1 MKKVYQK
8 FLWSGYLTLGI
19 VSFFIGVSVIAGT
32 VFLWFTSE
40 DLTSKGFISLLSSF
54 KGFMSLL
61 SCAMFLCL
69 CIQIYEI
76 MPSRWSKKKKEIKEE
91 IEMKS
96 NDWIKHTW
104 LPLKRNSKRKEF
116 WVLQLWPLGKFCSYL
131 ATLMVTLIGYLVLV
145 YMTAYY
151 LLSEPNQIAAS
162 NIFTVVITLMCV
174 LSLSIF
180 SYLLVQVAR
189 QNLTMGKFF
198 KSLFD
203 LIILGSMLTTL
214 TSRFEQSGRTVE
226 GIKNFLTTIDQFINE
241 YMYLFEVG
249 FVLALLGYVF
259 LNLIT
264 RSIEKEMVI
273 DLIPTLSGY
282 ESYVDF
288 GKYEELIHTDIVHTR
303 IHEVTVKGIRTTV
316 KDGQE
321 TKTIDRRK
329 EVYNFYKVEASLR
342 YGIGKLWL
350 DGRNIPQNEPY
361 IGLKSDALEGAK
373 NILTDNKNSKRT
385 V

>member
-1 MKKVYQK
+1 MKKVYEK
-8 FLWSGYLTLGI
+8 CLWISYITLGI
-19 VSFFIGVSVIAGT
+19 AAFLFSLAVIVGT
-32 VFLWFTSE
+32 IFLWFTNE
-40 DLTSKGFISLLSSF
+40 DLSF
-54 KGFMSLL
+54 NWFMSLL
-61 SCAMFLCL
+61 SFIMLIFLCL
-69 CIQIYEI
+69 EI
-76 MPSRWSKKKKEIKEE
+76 REFMPSHWQDKRKEFREE

-96 NDWIKHTW
+96 ADWVEHTW

-116 WVLQLWPLGKFCSYL
+116 WVLQLWPLGKLFSYL

-145 YMTAYY
+145 YMTADY

-162 NIFTVVITLMCV
+162 NIFTIVMTLMCV
-174 LSLSIF
+174 LTLFIF

-214 TSRFEQSGRTVE
+214 TNRFEQSGRTIE
-226 GIKNFLTTIDQFINE
+226 GIKDFLMTIDQFING
-241 YMYLFEVG
+241 YFYLFEVG
-249 FVLALLGYVF
+249 FILALLSYVF
-259 LNLIT
+259 INLIT

-288 GKYEELIHTDIVHTR
+288 GKYEELIHADVVHTS
-303 IHEVTVKGIRTTV
+303 IHEVTVKGIRTTL

-321 TKTIDRRK
+321 TKSIDRRK

-342 YGIGKLWL
+342 YGIGKLSL
-350 DGRNIPQNEPY
+350 NGRNIPQNEPY
-361 IGLKSDALEGAK
+361 VFWRSGALEVSE
-373 NILTDNKNSKRT
+373 NLPMEEDELQ
-385 V
+385 

>member
-1 MKKVYQK
+1 MKKAYQR
-8 FLWSGYLTLGI
+8 FLWISYIALFI
-19 VSFFIGVSVIAGT
+19 VGFLVSVSVIAGT
-32 VFLWFTSE
+32 VFLWVTTE

-61 SCAMFLCL
+61 SCAMILCL

-96 NDWIKHTW
+96 SDWMEHTW
-104 LPLKRNSKRKEF
+104 FPLKRNSKRKEF

-162 NIFTVVITLMCV
+162 NIFTIVMTLICV
-174 LSLSIF
+174 LTLSIF

-203 LIILGSMLTTL
+203 LLILGSMLTTL
-214 TSRFEQSGRTVE
+214 INRFEQSGRTVE
-226 GIKNFLTTIDQFINE
+226 GIKNFLMTIDQFING
-241 YMYLFEVG
+241 YFYLFEVG
-249 FVLALLGYVF
+249 FILALLGYVF
-259 LNLIT
+259 INLIT

-288 GKYEELIHTDIVHTR
+288 GKYEELIHADVVHTS
-303 IHEVTVKGIRTTV
+303 IHEVTVKGIRTTL
-316 KDGQE
+316 KDDQE
-321 TKTIDRRK
+321 TKAIDRRK

-342 YGIGKLWL
+342 YGIGKLSL
-350 DGRNIPQNEPY
+350 DGKNIPQNKLY
-361 IGLKSDALEGAK
+361 IGWKSDALEV
-373 NILTDNKNSKRT
+373 SKKLSMEEDELQ
-385 V
+385 

>member
-1 MKKVYQK
+1 MKKAYQR
-8 FLWSGYLTLGI
+8 FLWISYIALFI
-19 VSFFIGVSVIAGT
+19 VGFLVSVSVIAGT
-32 VFLWFTSE
+32 VFLWVTTE

-54 KGFMSLL
+54 KGLMSLL

-69 CIQIYEI
+69 CIQIYEM

-96 NDWIKHTW
+96 NDWIEHTW

-162 NIFTVVITLMCV
+162 NIFTIVMTLMCV
-174 LSLSIF
+174 LTLSIF

-198 KSLFD
+198 KSFFVL
-203 LIILGSMLTTL
+203 LILGSMLTTL
-214 TSRFEQSGRTVE
+214 INRFEQSGRTVE
-226 GIKNFLTTIDQFINE
+226 GTKNFLMTIDQFING

-249 FVLALLGYVF
+249 FILALLGYVF
-259 LNLIT
+259 INFIT

-288 GKYEELIHTDIVHTR
+288 GKYEELIHADVVHTR
-303 IHEVTVKGIRTTV
+303 IHEVTVKGIRTML

-321 TKTIDRRK
+321 TKAIDRRK
-329 EVYNFYKVEASLR
+329 EVYNFYEVEASLR
-342 YGIGKLWL
+342 YGIGKLSL
-350 DGRNIPQNEPY
+350 NGRNIPQNKPY
-361 IGLKSDALEGAK
+361 IGWKSDALEVTK
-373 NILTDNKNSKRT
+373 KLPMEEDEIQ
-385 V
+385 